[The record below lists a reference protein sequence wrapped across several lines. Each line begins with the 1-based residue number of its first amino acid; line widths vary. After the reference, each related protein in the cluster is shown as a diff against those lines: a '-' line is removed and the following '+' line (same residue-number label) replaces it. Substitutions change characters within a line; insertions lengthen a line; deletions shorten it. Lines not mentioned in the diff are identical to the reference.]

1 MKGERKIDFLAILF
15 PIFTIFIIG
24 YVVGKIE
31 HIDIR
36 SLSFISLNVLY
47 PFLVFHTFYT
57 NPITVE
63 FIYVLVALT
72 LLLIG
77 MYMLIIILARI
88 LKVGRKKKYA
98 MLLAGLF
105 MNGGNYGIP
114 VVLFTLGNEG
124 FVYAMM
130 VMVVMSIYMNTIGLF
145 IAASGANEGVSKKKV
160 FLKTIKMPIISAIIL
175 GILFRVFN
183 TQLPGTVVGTISFMA
198 DAAIPLI
205 MIVLGIQLSY
215 ITFRNIEYP
224 AVVSLVIFRLILSPG
239 LAVGINYLL
248 GLNGTILGSVIILVA
263 AMPTAANTTMFSVNY
278 NVEPDL
284 VSSTTLI
291 STMLSLV
298 TLPIWFYFL

>member
-1 MKGERKIDFLAILF
+1 
-15 PIFTIFIIG
+15 
-24 YVVGKIE
+24 
-31 HIDIR
+31 
-36 SLSFISLNVLY
+36 
-47 PFLVFHTFYT
+47 
-57 NPITVE
+57 
-63 FIYVLVALT
+63 
-72 LLLIG
+72 
-77 MYMLIIILARI
+77 
-88 LKVGRKKKYA
+88 
-98 MLLAGLF
+98 
-105 MNGGNYGIP
+105 
-114 VVLFTLGNEG
+114 
-124 FVYAMM
+124 
-130 VMVVMSIYMNTIGLF
+130 
-145 IAASGANEGVSKKKV
+145 
-160 FLKTIKMPIISAIIL
+160 MPIISAIIL
-175 GILFRVFN
+175 GVLFRVFDL
-183 TQLPGTVVGTISFMA
+183 TLPETVVNTISFMA